1 MIGLTP
7 GEILLAVGIGA
18 AVESLTF
25 AIGWGLVRE
34 LVLTNLIPGFV
45 AAFMVILGT
54 ILIIV
59 LIR

>member
-7 GEILLAVGIGA
+7 GEILLDVGIGA

-25 AIGWGLVRE
+25 AISWGLVRE
-34 LVLTNLIPGFV
+34 LILANLILGFV